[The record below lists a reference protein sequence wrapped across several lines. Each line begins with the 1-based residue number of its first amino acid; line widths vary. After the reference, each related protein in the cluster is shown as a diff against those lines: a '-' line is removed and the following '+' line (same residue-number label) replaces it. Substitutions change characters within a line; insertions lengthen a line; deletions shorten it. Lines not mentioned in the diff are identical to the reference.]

1 MSDKANLR
9 VGRYINRQKGHIAG
23 IYFYLGCFFI
33 VAALLTLFVFDDML
47 VSAVTKPEN
56 ASWLNTDVQAQ
67 FKFAFGGLANVFFVL
82 SLSSLSV
89 PLLLIIDSI
98 IDKIKQRIKNRL
110 AKTPH

>member
-47 VSAVTKPEN
+47 VSAVAKPEN
-56 ASWLNTDVQAQ
+56 AS
-67 FKFAFGGLANVFFVL
+67 
-82 SLSSLSV
+82 
-89 PLLLIIDSI
+89 
-98 IDKIKQRIKNRL
+98 
-110 AKTPH
+110 

>member
-1 MSDKANLR
+1 MSDERNQR
-9 VGRYINRQKGHIAG
+9 VECYINRQKGHIVG

-33 VAALLTLFVFDDML
+33 VAALLTIFVFDGML
-47 VSAVTKPEN
+47 VSAMVKPEN
-56 ASWLNTDVQAQ
+56 ASWLNTDIQSQ

-98 IDKIKQRIKNRL
+98 IDKIKQRIKNRFT
-110 AKTPH
+110 KTPR

>member
-1 MSDKANLR
+1 MSDERNLQVR
-9 VGRYINRQKGHIAG
+9 RYINRQKGYIAG

-33 VAALLTLFVFDDML
+33 VAALLTIFVFDDML
-47 VSAVTKPEN
+47 VSAMAKQEN
-56 ASWLNTDVQAQ
+56 ITWLNTDVQSQ

-110 AKTPH
+110 AKTRR